1 MIFVTVGTQLPF
13 ERLVA
18 AVDGWSGTR
27 SPRPHVLAQV
37 GAGHVDYENLRC
49 VRTLDGAQY
58 SNVIADAEL
67 IIAHAGAGSILT
79 ALDHGTPVIVMP
91 RDGRRGDQHRDD
103 HQIQTARQLEKM
115 GLVSV
120 AWSEVEM
127 SALIDAELTRPRG
140 ARAERKRGTELVD
153 YLRSYLRDV
162 LS

>member
-1 MIFVTVGTQLPF
+1 VIFVTVGTQLPF

-91 RDGRRGDQHRDD
+91 RDGRR
-103 HQIQTARQLEKM
+103 ARQLEKM